1 MTTFKNKLLKLI
13 MTGMLVLAA
22 FAFISCGGDAP
33 EDNDDSDG
41 GSGTGT
47 GEILTAEQSAAELKK
62 LDAYDIVVEVSTGG
76 YGFGDDEPITMEMA
90 KKGKTYWTI
99 AYGYGSAYKFNGDS
113 YDMYM
118 GQQTESGAIE
128 WMYIKSEPAS
138 TIEDSLE
145 QMNTAFDGSLFYA
158 GDLVENFVEAG
169 SAKLAGR
176 NCTKYVWSDSASA
189 GGQSAS
195 AQETIYIDN
204 QTGICMKLEASGTKN
219 GTVTDSVSFE
229 VKKFLTGNS
238 VVAPNLPAA
247 TAMY

>member
-33 EDNDDSDG
+33 EDNG
-41 GSGTGT
+41 GSDDGSGT
-47 GEILTAEQSAAELKK
+47 GEILTAEQSAAKLKA

-76 YGFGDDEPITMEMA
+76 YGFGDDEPITMELA

-99 AYGYGSAYKFNGDS
+99 ASGYGSAYKFNGDS

-118 GQQTESGAIE
+118 GMQTESGSIE
-128 WMYIKSEPAS
+128 WMWAGPVTDS

-158 GDLVENFVEAG
+158 GDLVDNFVEAG
-169 SAKLAGR
+169 SAKVAGR
-176 NCTKYVWSDSASA
+176 NCTKYVWSDSAA
-189 GGQSAS
+189 IGGQSAS

-204 QTGICMKLEASGTKN
+204 QTGICMKLEASGTQN
-219 GTVTDSVSFE
+219 GTVTNTVSFV